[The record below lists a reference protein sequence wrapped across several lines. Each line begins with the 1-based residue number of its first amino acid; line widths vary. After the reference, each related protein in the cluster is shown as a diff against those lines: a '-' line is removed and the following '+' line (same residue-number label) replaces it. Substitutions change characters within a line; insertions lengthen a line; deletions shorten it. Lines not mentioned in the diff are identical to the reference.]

1 MKKLLFLF
9 SILIS
14 LNAMGI
20 EKNMDQQEI
29 NRSVVINFYN
39 KFFNEHKVDEASLI
53 VTDDYKQHNPY
64 VPDGKKT
71 FVSYFKEFFTENPN
85 SKAKI
90 VRSAVDGDLVW
101 LHVHST
107 LNDKD
112 KGEAVVDIFRVK
124 EGKII
129 EHWDVIQ
136 GVPDVAENN
145 NTMF

>member
-1 MKKLLFLF
+1 
-9 SILIS
+9 
-14 LNAMGI
+14 MGI

-29 NRSVVINFYN
+29 NRSIVINFYN

-64 VPDGKKT
+64 VPDGKKP
-71 FVSYFKEFFTENPN
+71 FVSYFKEFFAENPN

-136 GVPDVAENN
+136 GVPEVAENN